1 MSEVQQKLKELPGSA
16 TRFYATVY
24 LIARNEHQCQ
34 MMAVPAA
41 DQRMKTIRAYQGLIR
56 FMLDELGLDGK
67 DIMDAIASD
76 YLEDFVN
83 YREQSFGMTNEEF
96 ISIIKRIG

>member
-1 MSEVQQKLKELPGSA
+1 MLPFILLPAMS
-16 TRFYATVY
+16 TVPDDGC
-24 LIARNEHQCQ
+24 AG
-34 MMAVPAA
+34 A

-67 DIMDAIASD
+67 NIMDAIASD